1 MAGPFARLRR
11 RERAEPAPDAP
22 TDTQDAATAQV
33 PAVDAAAPAEPAPTT
48 EQPAVDETAAATPE
62 EAPAPTEP
70 QAPADTV
77 PGDETPGF
85 IERGKLRRRLRFVRR
100 ARELA
105 LRDLGGLVFDLHRFG
120 RERND
125 LVEQKLGALATLD
138 SEMRALQAL
147 LDEHPDVT
155 VLHEPGVATCPR
167 CGALHASDAAY
178 CSACGLPVGHGAD
191 LPSGP
196 ALTGPVPP
204 TPAAAA
210 ATTPRDQPTEI
221 TPPPVSAQA
230 EPDPTN
236 PADEPVAT
244 EAIAEG
250 EPHEHPTTAS

>member
-11 RERAEPAPDAP
+11 GESSEPAPDAP
-22 TDTQDAATAQV
+22 TETQDAVTTQA
-33 PAVDAAAPAEPAPTT
+33 PAVDATAPVQEPAPTT
-48 EQPAVDETAAATPE
+48 EQAAVSEDA
-62 EAPAPTEP
+62 APAPTEP
-70 QAPADTV
+70 VPPADTV

-147 LDEHPDVT
+147 LDDHPEVT
-155 VLHEPGVATCPR
+155 VLHEPGVASCPR

-178 CSACGLPVGHGAD
+178 CSACGLPVGRGAD

-196 ALTGPVPP
+196 ALAGPVPA

-210 ATTPRDQPTEI
+210 APASVDQPTEI
-221 TPPPVSAQA
+221 TPPPASAQA
-230 EPDPTN
+230 EPDPAN

-244 EAIAEG
+244 EAVPEG
-250 EPHEHPTTAS
+250 EPREHPTTAS